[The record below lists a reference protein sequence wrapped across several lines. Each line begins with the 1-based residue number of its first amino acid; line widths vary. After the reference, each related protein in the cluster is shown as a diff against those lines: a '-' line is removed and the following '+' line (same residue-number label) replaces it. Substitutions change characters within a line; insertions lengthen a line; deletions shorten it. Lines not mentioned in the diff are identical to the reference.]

1 VNRELTYQMPFER
14 LTKLSRSMSR
24 KAFSTSW
31 LVLWT
36 LFAAYIAALVAI
48 IVFDDTVMSWQRA
61 LGLPPYSA
69 FVLIVILFVIAVWA
83 LRRHGRQVMKGR
95 ANFDDAVRFRKDEGG
110 LRFATSQIEYYV
122 KWQGISQMLMDRDGL
137 AISHGG
143 LFFLIPDSAFV
154 DLSERNALVRDVFG
168 RLGPAAQDRSEKHIR
183 PALDA
188 SAGMA

>member
-1 VNRELTYQMPFER
+1 VDRELTYQMPFER

-24 KAFSTSW
+24 KASSTSW

-36 LFAAYIAALVAI
+36 LFAAYIAALIAI
-48 IVFDDTVMSWQRA
+48 IVFDDTVMSWQHA
-61 LGLPPYSA
+61 LRLPPYSA
-69 FVLIVILFVIAVWA
+69 FVLIVLLFVIAVWA
-83 LRRHGRQVMKGR
+83 LRRHGRQLIKGR

-110 LRFATSQIEYYV
+110 LRFASSQIEYYV
-122 KWQGISQMLMDRDGL
+122 KWQGISQMLMDRDGV

-168 RLGPAAQDRSEKHIR
+168 RMGPAARSRSEKHIR